1 MPDLRRR
8 IEWTRH
14 IRGTLQMVRKDI
26 EGGRQEVTKSKI
38 KEILN
43 NISSDEIDPEDKLL
57 AIEEV
62 TEMETY
68 NSITKRQMVDALDW
82 LINEYI

>member
-1 MPDLRRR
+1 
-8 IEWTRH
+8 
-14 IRGTLQMVRKDI
+14 MVWKNI

-62 TEMETY
+62 VEMEKR
-68 NSITKRQMVDALDW
+68 NSITKRQIINALDW

>member
-1 MPDLRRR
+1 
-8 IEWTRH
+8 
-14 IRGTLQMVRKDI
+14 MVWKNI

-57 AIEEV
+57 ATEEV

-68 NSITKRQMVDALDW
+68 NSITKRQMLDALDW

>member
-1 MPDLRRR
+1 
-8 IEWTRH
+8 
-14 IRGTLQMVRKDI
+14 MVRKGV
-26 EGGRQEVTKSKI
+26 EGGRQGVTKSKI

-62 TEMETY
+62 TEMETH

>member
-1 MPDLRRR
+1 M
-8 IEWTRH
+8 
-14 IRGTLQMVRKDI
+14 
-26 EGGRQEVTKSKI
+26 TKSKI

-57 AIEEV
+57 ATEEV

-68 NSITKRQMVDALDW
+68 NSITKRQMLDALDW

>member
-1 MPDLRRR
+1 M
-8 IEWTRH
+8 
-14 IRGTLQMVRKDI
+14 
-26 EGGRQEVTKSKI
+26 TKAKAR
-38 KEILN
+38 EILK

-62 TEMETY
+62 TEMETH
-68 NSITKRQMVDALDW
+68 NSFTKKQMVDALRW

>member
-1 MPDLRRR
+1 
-8 IEWTRH
+8 
-14 IRGTLQMVRKDI
+14 MVREI
-26 EGGRQEVTKSKI
+26 YRIPRGGMKMTKAKV

>member
-1 MPDLRRR
+1 M
-8 IEWTRH
+8 
-14 IRGTLQMVRKDI
+14 
-26 EGGRQEVTKSKI
+26 TKART

-43 NISSDEIDPEDKLL
+43 KIFSDEIDPEDKLL

-62 TEMETY
+62 VEMETHT
-68 NSITKRQMVDALDW
+68 SITKRQMVDALDW

>member
-1 MPDLRRR
+1 
-8 IEWTRH
+8 
-14 IRGTLQMVRKDI
+14 MVRKDI

-43 NISSDEIDPEDKLL
+43 NISNDEIDPEDKLL

-62 TEMETY
+62 VEMETH
-68 NSITKRQMVDALDW
+68 NSITKRQMINALDW

>member
-1 MPDLRRR
+1 
-8 IEWTRH
+8 
-14 IRGTLQMVRKDI
+14 MVRKDI
-26 EGGRQEVTKSKI
+26 EGGRQGVTKSKI

-62 TEMETY
+62 TEMETH
-68 NSITKRQMVDALDW
+68 NSITKRQMVDALD
-82 LINEYI
+82 

>member
-1 MPDLRRR
+1 M
-8 IEWTRH
+8 
-14 IRGTLQMVRKDI
+14 
-26 EGGRQEVTKSKI
+26 TKSKI

>member
-1 MPDLRRR
+1 
-8 IEWTRH
+8 
-14 IRGTLQMVRKDI
+14 MVWKNI

-62 TEMETY
+62 TEMETH
-68 NSITKRQMVDALDW
+68 NSITKRQIINALDW

>member
-1 MPDLRRR
+1 M
-8 IEWTRH
+8 
-14 IRGTLQMVRKDI
+14 
-26 EGGRQEVTKSKI
+26 TKAKV

-43 NISSDEIDPEDKLL
+43 NISSDEIDPEDKIL

-62 TEMETY
+62 VEMETH
-68 NSITKRQMVDALDW
+68 NSITKKQMVDALDW

>member
-1 MPDLRRR
+1 
-8 IEWTRH
+8 
-14 IRGTLQMVRKDI
+14 MVRTI
-26 EGGRQEVTKSKI
+26 YRIPGRGMKMTKAKT

-43 NISSDEIDPEDKLL
+43 NIFSDEIDPEDKLL

-62 TEMETY
+62 VEMETH

>member
-1 MPDLRRR
+1 
-8 IEWTRH
+8 
-14 IRGTLQMVRKDI
+14 MVWKNI

-62 TEMETY
+62 VEMGKR
-68 NSITKRQMVDALDW
+68 NSITKRQIINALDW

>member
-1 MPDLRRR
+1 M
-8 IEWTRH
+8 
-14 IRGTLQMVRKDI
+14 
-26 EGGRQEVTKSKI
+26 TKAKT

-43 NISSDEIDPEDKLL
+43 NIFSDEIDPEDKLL

-62 TEMETY
+62 VEMETH
-68 NSITKRQMVDALDW
+68 NSITKRQMINALDW

>member
-1 MPDLRRR
+1 
-8 IEWTRH
+8 
-14 IRGTLQMVRKDI
+14 MVRKDI
-26 EGGRQEVTKSKI
+26 EGGRQGVTKSKI

-62 TEMETY
+62 TEMETH